1 MTEAI
6 TAAGGRSGAEEI
18 LARIL
23 ENAGQAGDRLLA
35 AADEKTEKI
44 LADAAAQAEQIRR
57 KTAEAYAAKAEAA
70 LHAAAS
76 AAELETRNRLLR
88 ERRRI
93 LDETLKKTVGYLQGL
108 PERHILKRCCLCGA
122 QRPGGRGAPAVW
134 CWGFEAVAG
143 GFRG

>member
-44 LADAAAQAEQIRR
+44 LVFYQVNGD
-57 KTAEAYAAKAEAA
+57 
-70 LHAAAS
+70 S
-76 AAELETRNRLLR
+76 SD
-88 ERRRI
+88 
-93 LDETLKKTVGYLQGL
+93 DE
-108 PERHILKRCCLCGA
+108 
-122 QRPGGRGAPAVW
+122 
-134 CWGFEAVAG
+134 
-143 GFRG
+143 

>member
-44 LADAAAQAEQIRR
+44 LADAAA
-57 KTAEAYAAKAEAA
+57 
-70 LHAAAS
+70 
-76 AAELETRNRLLR
+76 
-88 ERRRI
+88 
-93 LDETLKKTVGYLQGL
+93 
-108 PERHILKRCCLCGA
+108 
-122 QRPGGRGAPAVW
+122 PGGADPPENRGGLCREGGGGAPRG
-134 CWGFEAVAG
+134 CFG
-143 GFRG
+143 GRVGDAPTGCCGRGGAYWTKR